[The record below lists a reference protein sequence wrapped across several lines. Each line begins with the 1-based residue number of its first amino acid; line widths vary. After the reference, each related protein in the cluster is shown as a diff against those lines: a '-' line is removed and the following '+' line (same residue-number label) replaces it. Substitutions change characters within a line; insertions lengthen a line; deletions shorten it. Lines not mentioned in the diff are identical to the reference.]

1 MSTFSKDNNNSKPQ
15 SNENK
20 DEKIEQKPL
29 SKSLSDNLNE
39 VRLLFS
45 NCSDV
50 VYREFVIDSI
60 KLPVALIF
68 INELVD
74 TQLINEATITSIM
87 NMRPMTSLYSASGN
101 IVDTIRTRFLNTA
114 NVSEIVNVHEVEES
128 LLNGSAVLLV
138 DKEDKALKIAIP
150 GFRGRDISE
159 PTIEKVIRGPKEGFT
174 ENISVNTAMLRKKI
188 KSSKLKFENSVIGRQ
203 TKTNIHITYLEGI
216 VDEKVL
222 KELRNRLGKID
233 VDAILESGYI
243 EQFIQ
248 DTTKTIFPQIL
259 HTERPD
265 RVAGAILE
273 GRIAI
278 LIDGTPFALI
288 IPSTMVLFLQT
299 SEDYAERY
307 IIASFVRI
315 VRFIF
320 FIVSLLLPGLY
331 VAIISYHK
339 EMVPTALLISIM
351 ESAKRVPFP
360 VIVEALIME
369 ATFEALRESGIRLPI
384 PANQTVGIVG
394 ALVIGDAAVKAGIIS
409 SIMVIIVSI
418 TAVASFGI
426 PSYDMGYSIRVL
438 RFILIFLGGLF
449 GLYGILLGLLIIF
462 IHLVSLRSFG
472 VNYLSPIAPLN
483 INELKDSFIR
493 FPRWAMIKRPASANE
508 KNRQRQSE
516 DLKPGPSNEDDEG
529 LSKKDESQK

>member
-1 MSTFSKDNNNSKPQ
+1 MSIFSKDNQNSKPQ
-15 SNENK
+15 CNEEKN
-20 DEKIEQKPL
+20 EKIEEKPL
-29 SKSLSDNLNE
+29 SKAISDNLSTI
-39 VRLLFS
+39 RQLFS

-60 KLPVALIF
+60 KLSAALVF

-74 TQLINEATITSIM
+74 TQLINEVTIASIM
-87 NMRPMTSLYSASGN
+87 DIKPTTSLDNSSGI
-101 IVDTIRTRFLNTA
+101 IVDTIKTRFLHTA
-114 NVSEIVNVHEVEES
+114 NVSEISNIHVLEES

-138 DKEDKALKIAIP
+138 DKEDKGLKIAIP

-188 KSSKLKFENSVIGRQ
+188 KSSNLKVENSVLGRQ
-203 TKTNIHITYLEGI
+203 TKTIIHITYIDGI

-222 KELRNRLGKID
+222 KELKYRLSKID
-233 VDAILESGYI
+233 TDAILESGYI
-243 EQFIQ
+243 EQLIQ
-248 DTTKTIFPQIL
+248 DTPKTIFPQIL

-288 IPSTMVLFLQT
+288 VPTTMVLFLQT
-299 SEDYAERY
+299 SEDYSERY
-307 IIASFVRI
+307 IIASFIRI

-320 FIVSLLLPGLY
+320 FLVSLLLPGLY
-331 VAIISYHK
+331 VGIVSYHK

-360 VIVEALIME
+360 VIIEALIME
-369 ATFEALRESGIRLPI
+369 ATFEALREAGVRLPI

-426 PSYDMGYSIRVL
+426 PSYDMGYAIRVL
-438 RFILIFLGGLF
+438 RFVIIFLGGLF
-449 GLYGILLGLLIIF
+449 GLYGILLGLLVIF

-483 INELKDSFIR
+483 LNELKDSFIR
-493 FPRWAMIKRPASANE
+493 FPKWAMNKRPGSANE
-508 KNRQRQSE
+508 KNRRRQRAGS
-516 DLKPGPSNEDDEG
+516 KPEPPKNDDEE
-529 LSKKDESQK
+529 LS

>member
-1 MSTFSKDNNNSKPQ
+1 MSTFSKDNENPKPQ
-15 SNENK
+15 CDENK
-20 DEKIEQKPL
+20 EEKIEKNPL
-29 SKSLSDNLNE
+29 SKSLSDNLNA
-39 VRLLFS
+39 VRQLFS

-60 KLPVALIF
+60 KLNVVLIF

-74 TQLINEATITSIM
+74 TQLINETTIPPIM
-87 NMRPMTSLYSASGN
+87 NMRPTTSLYTPFVN
-101 IVDTIRTRFLNTA
+101 IVDTIKTRFLNTA

-203 TKTNIHITYLEGI
+203 TKTNIHIAYLEGV

-222 KELRNRLGKID
+222 KELRSRLGKID

-243 EQFIQ
+243 EQLIQ
-248 DTTKTIFPQIL
+248 DTTKSIFPQIL

-278 LIDGTPFALI
+278 LIDGTPFVLI
-288 IPSTMVLFLQT
+288 VPTTMVLFLQT
-299 SEDYAERY
+299 SEDYSERY
-307 IIASFVRI
+307 IIASFIRI

-331 VAIISYHK
+331 VAIVSYHK

-369 ATFEALRESGIRLPI
+369 GTFEALREAGIRLPI

-394 ALVIGDAAVKAGIIS
+394 ALVIGDAAVKAGVIS

-438 RFILIFLGGLF
+438 RFILILLGGLF

-462 IHLVSLRSFG
+462 IHLVGLRSFG
-472 VNYLSPIAPLN
+472 VNYLSPIAPVNL
-483 INELKDSFIR
+483 NELKDSFIR
-493 FPRWAMIKRPASANE
+493 FPKWAMIKRPASAKE

-516 DLKPGPSNEDDEG
+516 GLKPEPSNNDDEG
-529 LSKKDESQK
+529 